1 MIVESSKKGLIRL
14 PLSGST
20 ELGQEPVGGDM
31 REKALFDDG
40 GFIFGTTR
48 APLSQP
54 SASQDYTSALSI
66 SDGFFSMTS
75 SFIYIYFLAHPQI

>member
-1 MIVESSKKGLIRL
+1 MVESSQKKGLIRL

-20 ELGQEPVGGDM
+20 ELGQELVDGDM
-31 REKALFDDG
+31 RKEALFDDG
-40 GFIFGTTR
+40 GFTFGTTR

-66 SDGFFSMTS
+66 FDGFF
-75 SFIYIYFLAHPQI
+75 FED